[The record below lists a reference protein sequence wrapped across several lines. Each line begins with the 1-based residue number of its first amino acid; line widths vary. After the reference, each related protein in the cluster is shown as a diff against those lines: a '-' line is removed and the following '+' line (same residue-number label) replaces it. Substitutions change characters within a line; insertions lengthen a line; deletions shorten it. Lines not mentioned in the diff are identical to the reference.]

1 MSPEFYAIIGSAVGL
16 AILIIG
22 LSGIFLYLLSQTNR
36 RMDRLEIRMDRLE
49 DRMERMED
57 RFVESINLLREQVH
71 SLDKRVAKV
80 EWLLEMQLGGRA
92 RPSEPSEE

>member
-1 MSPEFYAIIGSAVGL
+1 MSPEFYAIIGVGVGL
-16 AILIIG
+16 ASLIIG
-22 LSGIFLYLLSQTNR
+22 VSGIFLYLLSQTNR

-71 SLDKRVAKV
+71 SLDKRLARV
-80 EWLLEMQLGGRA
+80 EWLIEVQLGGRP
-92 RPSEPSEE
+92 RPSEPTEE

>member
-36 RMDRLEIRMDRLE
+36 RMDRLE